1 MKKFFSKIIQTIV
14 PHEKNGNV
22 PHILREEFMIV
33 LVFFVGVLFYFNQHN
48 FDIIKKLN
56 LSATVYPAVLADLA
70 NQDRETSSVPTL
82 TWNKILEQAAQMKA
96 DDMVKNSYFAH
107 TSPAGITPW
116 YWLVQN
122 KYNFAYAGENLAVD
136 FTESANVENAWLNSP
151 KHRENIMN
159 SKFTEIGIATADG
172 FFEGKNTTFVVEFFG
187 TPSQILI
194 SEKEAPAKQV
204 AIAPTTET
212 IEPTVAGATTSNTPK
227 PVPTA
232 TNTPKVVTT
241 PKIAMAPVEPKIT
254 VINEADKFIA
264 VKNDE
269 VAAAPIPL
277 VTTTVETKPMST
289 WYERLIVTPTK
300 AIKTIYSILFSLIL
314 ISMGL
319 MLTKEYQKHHA
330 KHLVMGMAMIFIL
343 VLFTYLISANS
354 LQAFFL
360 L

>member
-1 MKKFFSKIIQTIV
+1 MKKFLDKIIQTII

-33 LVFFVGVLFYFNQHN
+33 LVFFVGILFYFNQHN
-48 FDIIKKLN
+48 FDLIKKLN
-56 LSATVYPAVLADLA
+56 LSATVYPAVLVDLA
-70 NQDRETSSVPTL
+70 NQDRVTSSIPTL
-82 TWNKILEQAAQMKA
+82 TWNKTLEEAAQMKA
-96 DDMVKNSYFAH
+96 NDMVKNSYFAH
-107 TSPAGITPW
+107 TSPSGVTPW
-116 YWLVQN
+116 YWLVQT

-136 FTESANVENAWLNSP
+136 FTESANVETAWINSP
-151 KHRENIMN
+151 KHKENIMN

-194 SEKEAPAKQV
+194 PEKEIPAKQV
-204 AIAPTTET
+204 AIAPTTKT

-232 TNTPKVVTT
+232 TKIPKVVTT
-241 PKIAMAPVEPKIT
+241 PKVAVVTVEPKVT

-269 VAAAPIPL
+269 VAATPIPL
-277 VTTTVETKPMST
+277 TTTVEAKPMST
-289 WYERLIVTPTK
+289 WYQRLIVTPTN
-300 AIKTIYSILFSLIL
+300 AIKVIYSILFGLIL

-343 VLFTYLISANS
+343 ILFSYLISANS

-360 L
+360 P